1 MENMTSR
8 QAKSAWIQNQSW
20 KTSRIQTRFRRWAVA
35 TAVAAA
41 LLALPVI
48 GTVRVV
54 AAEDFYKGKTIYVV
68 AGYGVGGGYDTYARI
83 LANHLGNHIPGN
95 PTVVPQ
101 NMPGAGGLKAALYLY
116 SVAPKDGTVI
126 GTFGR
131 NIALMPLLN
140 ANSPTAFDGTK
151 FDWLG
156 SVTSEVSLC
165 LARKTSAIKRFDDML
180 TTQYVVGGNQ
190 SGSDADVLALALRDV
205 FAAKIKLVAGYPGT
219 SEIALA
225 MERGEI
231 DGLCG
236 MSYGTLKSTHRAWLT
251 DGSVNLLVQMSLTK
265 DPELPNVPLIT
276 DFVKSPEQLQILKL
290 LVATQAM
297 ARPFTAP
304 PGLPA
309 DRKAI
314 LEKAFADT
322 MADPDFRAE
331 MAQRGL
337 DVEPIPPAA
346 IEALLQD
353 LYATPKP
360 VLEQA
365 SSTIGHSVR

>member
-1 MENMTSR
+1 MTSR
-8 QAKSAWIQNQSW
+8 QAKSARNQ
-20 KTSRIQTRFRRWAVA
+20 KRFWEIGRARWRGW
-35 TAVAAA
+35 AVAAA
-41 LLALPVI
+41 IGLVVALVNMPM
-48 GTVRVV
+48 RAA

-68 AGYGVGGGYDTYARI
+68 VGYGVGGGYDTYARI
-83 LANHLGNHIPGN
+83 LANHLGSHIPGN
-95 PTVVPQ
+95 PTLVPQ
-101 NMPGAGGLKAALYLY
+101 NMPGAGGLKAALYIY

-140 ANSPTAFDGTK
+140 TNSPSTFDGTK
-151 FDWLG
+151 FSWLG

-165 LARKTSAIKRFDDML
+165 LARKTSAIKQFDDML

-190 SGSDADVLALALRDV
+190 SGSDADVLALALRDI

-236 MSYGTLKSTHRAWLT
+236 MSYGTLKSTHQSWLT
-251 DGSVNLLVQMSLTK
+251 DGSVNLLVQMSLVK
-265 DPELPNVPLIT
+265 DPALPNVPLIT
-276 DFVKSPEQLQILKL
+276 DFVKTPEQLQIVKL

-297 ARPFTAP
+297 ARPFAAP

-309 DRKAI
+309 DRRAI
-314 LEKAFADT
+314 LEKAFAET

-337 DVEPIPPAA
+337 DVAPIPPDA